1 MSTTRR
7 IGLSAALA
15 AVLLAVSAAPSPAL
29 AAGRSGFYGGGAV
42 RDFLQF
48 VSLQVAPGG
57 RLSAHATLV
66 TMCAPRFGDKL
77 TETVYVRNGR
87 LSAAGAY
94 SDTTSFSDEIEPG
107 VSLVGGLRAQGTVS
121 FSARVLAG
129 GVARGAVRVRSTYTD
144 PNTGAEVARCDTG
157 RIPWQARRPAPD
169 AGTGRTVRQPGTSR
183 GITGQEEPFLMRVA
197 RDGRLVRRAGMTV
210 RVGCPSGRGLPLDV
224 VAHRVRIR
232 GGRFGAAGDFTRPF
246 TYPDGDQV
254 VERYTWEFRGHF
266 ARRGARGSF
275 ELHGTVHRR
284 SDGAHVGSC
293 DTGAI
298 AWRAAR

>member
-1 MSTTRR
+1 VSTTRR
-7 IGLSAALA
+7 IALTAALA
-15 AVLLAVSAAPSPAL
+15 AVLLAASAAPSPAL
-29 AAGRSGFYGGGAV
+29 APGRSGLYGGGAV

-48 VSLQVAPGG
+48 VSLRVAPGG

-66 TMCAPRFGDKL
+66 TKCAPRFGDKL

-94 SDTTSFSDEIEPG
+94 SDTTSFTDEIEPG

-129 GVARGAVRVRSTYTD
+129 GVARGALRVRSTYSD
-144 PNTGAEVARCDTG
+144 PATGAEVALCDTG
-157 RIPWQARRPAPD
+157 RIPWQARRPSPD
-169 AGTGRTVRQPGTSR
+169 AGTGRTARQPGTSR
-183 GITGQEEPFLMRVA
+183 GTTGQKEPFLMKVA

-210 RVGCPSGRGLPLDV
+210 SVGCPSGMGLPLDV

-232 GGRFGAAGDFTRPF
+232 RGRFGAAGDFRRPF
-246 TYPDGDQV
+246 TYPDGDRV
-254 VERYTWEFRGHF
+254 VEHYTWEFRGRF
-266 ARRGARGSF
+266 GSRGARGTF
-275 ELHGTVHRR
+275 QLQGTVHRR
-284 SDGAHVGSC
+284 SDGAQVGSC

-298 AWRAAR
+298 AWRAAP